1 MYMCTVSSPPPVS
14 EDVSMQ
20 QVAVSKTPVERRL
33 QKRNERGETPLHVA
47 AIRGDDELAQS
58 LVSAGADVNCTDFAG
73 TALIISNRHINYGV
87 PVVVVGY

>member
-1 MYMCTVSSPPPVS
+1 MYKICIEMLPYVVSSPPHPEESSV
-14 EDVSMQ
+14 Q

-47 AIRGDDELAQS
+47 AIRGDGDLAQS

-73 TALIISNRHINYGV
+73 DVEMYSTLSCSA
-87 PVVVVGY
+87 